1 MAYPEPTEVAPWY
14 LRNITQALAL
24 DTASGNVYV
33 RTDAQFNVSN
43 ANIVV
48 SNVGVSSLGNVNI
61 SGNTMPVSGNIVI
74 SSGNIA
80 ITSLPE
86 VEIKN
91 DSGNPVPIS
100 ANSSVNS
107 STNPIYITGNTNI
120 SGGNVNASLAAGIQD
135 AFGRLRVAQPYTLYD
150 SAFIGSNVGGRF
162 DTATTGGGTTS
173 YDPYS
178 STVSMTVG
186 TASGDEVIRQSYRTF
201 PYQPGKALEIF
212 STFNMSDSQP
222 NLRQRVGY
230 FTAYNGI
237 YLELV
242 NSTTNFVIRQQTGAS
257 TYTEDRVAQA
267 DWNVDTMLGTG
278 GASNPS
284 GIDLDL
290 SKSQI
295 LYTAIEWLGV
305 GSVFMGFVIN
315 GNYIIAHRFD
325 HANITTSTYMQS
337 AQQSIRLEITN
348 TGATSGATLKQI
360 CASVISSGGY
370 SPDSTQQFTGRGL
383 TYYTMSTSGTLYN
396 LVSLRLGAD
405 GMAYNKVVFLDSIN
419 VLTDSNQNLQWQA
432 ILNPTFSAGP
442 TWANVT
448 TFTQSTT
455 SNVTVTGGTVIGT
468 GFVVNKG
475 EPASLSGDLFKY
487 QLGRTIAGVSDVLC
501 IAVTADSNNVKLGG
515 TTGFFEI

>member
-1 MAYPEPTEVAPWY
+1 
-14 LRNITQALAL
+14 
-24 DTASGNVYV
+24 
-33 RTDAQFNVSN
+33 
-43 ANIVV
+43 
-48 SNVGVSSLGNVNI
+48 
-61 SGNTMPVSGNIVI
+61 
-74 SSGNIA
+74 
-80 ITSLPE
+80 
-86 VEIKN
+86 
-91 DSGNPVPIS
+91 
-100 ANSSVNS
+100 
-107 STNPIYITGNTNI
+107 
-120 SGGNVNASLAAGIQD
+120 VNASLATGIQD

-212 STFNMSDSQP
+212 NTFNMSDSQP

-278 GASNPS
+278 GTSNPS

-305 GSVFMGFVIN
+305 GS
-315 GNYIIAHRFD
+315 
-325 HANITTSTYMQS
+325 
-337 AQQSIRLEITN
+337 
-348 TGATSGATLKQI
+348 
-360 CASVISSGGY
+360 
-370 SPDSTQQFTGRGL
+370 
-383 TYYTMSTSGTLYN
+383 
-396 LVSLRLGAD
+396 
-405 GMAYNKVVFLDSIN
+405 
-419 VLTDSNQNLQWQA
+419 
-432 ILNPTFSAGP
+432 
-442 TWANVT
+442 
-448 TFTQSTT
+448 
-455 SNVTVTGGTVIGT
+455 
-468 GFVVNKG
+468 
-475 EPASLSGDLFKY
+475 DL
-487 QLGRTIAGVSDVLC
+487 
-501 IAVTADSNNVKLGG
+501 
-515 TTGFFEI
+515 

>member
-1 MAYPEPTEVAPWY
+1 MEPNPSQVAPWY

-24 DTASGNVYV
+24 DSVTGNVYV
-33 RTDAQFNVSN
+33 RTDAQFNVAN
-43 ANIVV
+43 ANISV
-48 SNVGVSSLGNVNI
+48 SNVGVTSLGNVNI
-61 SGNTMPVSGNIVI
+61 AGNTLPVSGNIVI

-107 STNPIYITGNTNI
+107 STNPIYID
-120 SGGNVNASLAAGIQD
+120 GNVTVASGNINASLAAGIQD
-135 AFGRLRVAQPYTLYD
+135 AFGRLRVAQPFTLFD
-150 SAFIGSNVGGRF
+150 CAFIGTNDGHKF
-162 DTATTGGGTTS
+162 DTALSGGASTTYNS
-173 YDPYS
+173 YE

-186 TASGDEVIRQSYRTF
+186 TASGDQVIRQSYRTF

-212 STFNMSDSQP
+212 STFNMAESQP

-237 YLELV
+237 YLELDGTV
-242 NSTTNFVIRQQTGAS
+242 TSFVIRQQTGAS
-257 TYTEDRVAQA
+257 TYVEDRVEQS

-278 GASNPS
+278 GAANPS

-305 GSVFMGFVIN
+305 GSVFMGFVID
-315 GNYIIAHRFD
+315 GNYVIAHRFD
-325 HANITTSTYMQS
+325 HANMTTSTYMQS

-348 TGATSGATLKQI
+348 TAATSGATMRQI
-360 CASVISSGGY
+360 CSSVISSGGY
-370 SPDSTQQFTGRGL
+370 SPAATQQFAGRGL
-383 TYYTMSTSGTLYN
+383 SYYTMSTAGTLYN
-396 LVSLRLGAD
+396 LVSMRLGAD
-405 GMAYNKVVFLDSIN
+405 GMSYNKVVYLDALN
-419 VLTDSNQNLQWQA
+419 VLTDSNQNLEWQV
-432 ILNPTFSAGP
+432 ILNPTFASGP

-448 TFTQSTT
+448 NFTQSTT

-487 QLGRTIAGVSDVLC
+487 QIGRSIAGVSDVIC
-501 IAVTADSNNVKLGG
+501 IAVTPDSNNVKLGG
-515 TTGFFEI
+515 TAGFFEI